1 MSISISFLLSFPFF
15 LSFFL
20 SLNEMQIN
28 VSHENVDEIIEILLY
43 RNSIFSSSLQLV
55 LNILISDEEK
65 EERKQEHRS

>member
-1 MSISISFLLSFPFF
+1 
-15 LSFFL
+15 
-20 SLNEMQIN
+20 MQIN

-43 RNSIFSSSLQLV
+43 RNSISPSSLQLV

>member
-1 MSISISFLLSFPFF
+1 
-15 LSFFL
+15 
-20 SLNEMQIN
+20 MQIN

-43 RNSIFSSSLQLV
+43 HNSISSSSLQLV